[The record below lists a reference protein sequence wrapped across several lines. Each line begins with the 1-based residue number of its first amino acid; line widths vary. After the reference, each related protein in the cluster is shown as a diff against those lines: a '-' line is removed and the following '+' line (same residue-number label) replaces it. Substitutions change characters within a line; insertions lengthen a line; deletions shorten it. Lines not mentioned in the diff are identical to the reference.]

1 MIPSASTVAELEAA
15 LDGLLLAFELA
26 FELVA
31 ELVADDVAL
40 DEVVADE
47 VASDLADVFFAG
59 VLAELATLD
68 FVFSPDV
75 LAELLALVAEELAE
89 EDCVLAALEGAC
101 ESCF

>member
-15 LDGLLLAFELA
+15 LDGLVLA

-31 ELVADDVAL
+31 ELVAEDVAL

>member
-1 MIPSASTVAELEAA
+1 LIPSASTVAELEAA
-15 LDGLLLAFELA
+15 LDGLVLAFEL
-26 FELVA
+26 EA

-59 VLAELATLD
+59 ELAELATLD

-75 LAELLALVAEELAE
+75 LAELLALVADELAE
-89 EDCVLAALEGAC
+89 VACVLAALEGAC